1 MDWISISSS
10 TLILFGAFLMLINI
24 FSHRLMLRAASKHS
38 DEQTGQTKIL
48 IWSHMAFMVFFFLGY
63 LGVLALFLKRVDFSS
78 SLFVAI
84 IFFFGAIFVFMG
96 IAIQRRLF
104 ASLRSKN
111 QKLAAYNSQL
121 KREQTNLIE
130 LNQRLESEIED
141 RMKAQEADKMKSD
154 FLSLVSHELRTPLT
168 SIYGFTKLIK
178 KEIASIR
185 HNDVDETSLAK
196 KRKRLDGNLNIISD
210 ECGRLTRLIN
220 NVLDLARIESGRITW
235 NDRPVAL
242 RDVIGTAVAAVEGL
256 FMEKPSV
263 AFELDLSDDLPKV
276 MLDTDL
282 FTQVLINL
290 INNAVKFTD
299 SGVIVLNASIKDKQI
314 KIAISDNG
322 HGIAEENLDN
332 IFDKFYIIREGD
344 TLGCRQMGTGLGL
357 PICRQ
362 IVEHYDGRIWA
373 ESEQKKGST
382 FYIVLPEE
390 IIVSN

>member
-24 FSHRLMLRAASKHS
+24 FSHRLMLRAASKHT
-38 DEQTGQTKIL
+38 DEQTDQTKIL
-48 IWSHMAFMVFFFLGY
+48 IWSHMAFMVFFFLAY
-63 LGVLALFLKRVDFSS
+63 LGVLALFLKKIDFSS

-84 IFFFGAIFVFMG
+84 IFFFGAVFVFMG

-121 KREQTNLIE
+121 KREQANLIE

-178 KEIASIR
+178 KEISAIR
-185 HNDVDETSLAK
+185 HGEEDETSLAK
-196 KRKRLDGNLNIISD
+196 KRKRLDGNLDIISD

-235 NDRPVAL
+235 DDRPVAL

-276 MLDTDL
+276 MIDTDL

-299 SGVIVLNASIKDKQI
+299 SGVVVLNASTEDEQI
-314 KIAISDNG
+314 KLTISDNG
-322 HGIAEENLDN
+322 HGIAEDDLEN

-357 PICRQ
+357 PICKQ
-362 IVEHYDGRIWA
+362 IVEHYGGKIWA
-373 ESEQKKGST
+373 ESVQKNGST
-382 FYIVLPEE
+382 FFLVLPSE
-390 IIVSN
+390 IIVS